1 MRTYLSVGKLRFI
14 HGMQYRTAAFA
25 GIATQFFFGFVFIM
39 IFVAFYSNGSTEQP
53 ISLEQVASYTWL
65 RQAFLAFVALYF
77 RDSEIFQLITSGNVA
92 YELCRPCRLY
102 EFWYAKLVGQRLAY
116 VVLRC
121 FPLLSVTF
129 FLPAPYRL
137 NPPASAES
145 LSLFIAALLLG
156 LLVNVAISMFI
167 YISVFHTM
175 SPTGS
180 LLMIAVVGDFFSGM
194 LIPVPLMPDWLQ
206 QASYAL
212 PFRWTLDFPFRV
224 YSGNIATGEALW
236 GIAVQAGWIIALF
249 LLGRWALQQSLRRLV
264 VQGG

>member
-39 IFVAFYSNGSTEQP
+39 IFVAFYSHSTVEQP
-53 ISLEQVASYTWL
+53 ISLEQVVSYSWL
-65 RQAFLAFVALYF
+65 RQAFLAFVALWF

-102 EFWYAKLVGQRLAY
+102 EFWFSKLVGQRLSYA
-116 VVLRC
+116 VLRC
-121 FPLLSVTF
+121 FPILAVTF

-145 LSLFIAALLLG
+145 LSLFVAALLLG

-167 YISVFHTM
+167 YISVFWTM
-175 SPTGS
+175 SPIGS
-180 LLMIAVVGDFFSGM
+180 TMMIAIVGDFFSGM

-206 QASYAL
+206 QVSYAL
-212 PFRWTLDFPFRV
+212 PFRWALDFPFRV
-224 YSGNIATGEALW
+224 YSGNIATAEALW
-236 GIAVQAGWIIALF
+236 GILIQAVWIVALF
-249 LLGRWALQQSLRRLV
+249 LLGRWALQRSLRKLV